1 MRGRALAAALLLL
14 VASTCARATIW
25 ERPLGPY
32 GVFRVDLPSG
42 WTAKLQEPDAG
53 VVAPSQS
60 RRRPA
65 FRCSC
70 SSARFPC
77 PTTSPTRCS
86 RTAPAARSRGCRAS
100 PRSRR
105 SRPSG
110 SRARYPAASTCPPP
124 TSGSGS
130 PPRRTSSTESRATWS
145 PGGCSPRSRSSPI
158 CRAVP
163 SATARSRSC
172 ARPGTSRPR
181 CRCSTTREPCRS
193 PFPTALGAYWSI
205 CPASSSS
212 RGSRS
217 RRSKAFAWRAPTPA
231 PA

>member
-1 MRGRALAAALLLL
+1 MLGRVLAVFLL
-14 VASTCARATIW
+14 VDRPARAQRSGSGRSVPTAYSGSTCRAGG
-25 ERPLGPY
+25 RRSCKSPMQ
-32 GVFRVDLPSG
+32 R
-42 WTAKLQEPDAG
+42 

-65 FRCSC
+65 SRCSC

-124 TSGSGS
+124 TSGSES
-130 PPRRTSSTESRATWS
+130 PPRRTSSTASRATSS

-181 CRCSTTREPCRS
+181 CRCSTTREPSRS

-205 CPASSSS
+205 CPASPSS
-212 RGSRS
+212 RGNRS
-217 RRSKAFAWRAPTPA
+217 RRSRRSLWRAPTPA